1 MKIATPLKKV
11 NLSFPATP
19 LKVEILSSSHF
30 FNPTIPRSRKVG
42 GGGGVEGS
50 AHYLSTM
57 FYCEVTPLNR
67 DVTWS
72 KL

>member
-19 LKVEILSSSHF
+19 LKVEILSSPHF

-42 GGGGVEGS
+42 GGGRGGGACTLFKYHV
-50 AHYLSTM
+50 L
-57 FYCEVTPLNR
+57 L
-67 DVTWS
+67 
-72 KL
+72 